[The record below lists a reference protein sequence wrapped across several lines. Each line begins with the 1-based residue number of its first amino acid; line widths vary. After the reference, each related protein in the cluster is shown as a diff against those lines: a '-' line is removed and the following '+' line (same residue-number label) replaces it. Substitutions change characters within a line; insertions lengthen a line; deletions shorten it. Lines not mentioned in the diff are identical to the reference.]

1 MEEKQTE
8 EREDGQSE
16 YGRRG
21 GGVSL
26 QGEELS
32 REDGERLKKEHYGRR
47 GGKEMRRMQK
57 SLKDTSL

>member
-8 EREDGQSE
+8 ERKDGQSE
-16 YGRRG
+16 YGPRG
-21 GGVSL
+21 GGVRL

-47 GGKEMRRMQK
+47 GGKETSIMQK
-57 SLKDTSL
+57 S